1 MREKPSFN
9 AAAVATLTRGE
20 RLEVL
25 ETTGAWYRVRV
36 KSSGK
41 TGYVSETVVQA
52 MPGCKPGSRR

>member
-25 ETTGAWYRVRV
+25 ETTGDGIAC
-36 KSSGK
+36 
-41 TGYVSETVVQA
+41 A
-52 MPGCKPGSRR
+52 